1 MSSLCGPE
9 MLGNRSLSIATISAV
24 SSIDSVVWVTK
35 ARLFGSFGGEG
46 FGVLGG
52 LDQRHRTRR
61 QLAQGADHFR
71 VMGMPDQQDFP
82 PALEMDRRLPVHFCH
97 QRAGGVERKEIAG
110 A

>member
-35 ARLFGSFGGEG
+35 ARLFGSFGVKVLASS
-46 FGVLGG
+46 GVSISVTHPG
-52 LDQRHRTRR
+52 R
-61 QLAQGADHFR
+61 QLAKGADHFR

-82 PALEMDRRLPVHFCH
+82 APLEMDRRLPVHFCH
-97 QRAGGVERKEIAG
+97 QRAGGVERK
-110 A
+110 